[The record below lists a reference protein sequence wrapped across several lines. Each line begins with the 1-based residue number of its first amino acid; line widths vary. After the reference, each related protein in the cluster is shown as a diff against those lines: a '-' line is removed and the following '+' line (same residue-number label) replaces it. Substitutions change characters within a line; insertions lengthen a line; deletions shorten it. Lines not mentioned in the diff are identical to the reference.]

1 MALYLF
7 QHPLRRMT
15 YEIIPQVKPEIE
27 RFLKAKFIRIVRYVE
42 WLSNIVF
49 VVKKNGKI
57 RVCIDYRNLNLASP
71 KDEYLMPIVDLFV
84 D

>member
-7 QHPLRRMT
+7 QQPLRRMT
-15 YEIIPQVKPEIE
+15 YEIIPQVKAEIE
-27 RFLKAKFIRIVRYVE
+27 RFLKAKFIRTVRYVE

-57 RVCIDYRNLNLASP
+57 RVCIDYRILNLASP
-71 KDEYLMPIVDLFV
+71 KDE
-84 D
+84 